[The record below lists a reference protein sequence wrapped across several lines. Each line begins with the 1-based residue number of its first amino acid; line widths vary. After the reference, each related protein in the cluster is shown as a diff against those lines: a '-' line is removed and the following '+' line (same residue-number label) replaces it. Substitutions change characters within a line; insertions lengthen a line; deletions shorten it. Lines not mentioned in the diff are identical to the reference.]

1 MTVRVNKPSFNIREK
16 LSELGRKFGLKGSEL
31 AAAETVQEAREIVS
45 AGRKNMII
53 NGAMQVAQ
61 RVAYPSTQPTV
72 SYSNY
77 YTVDRWR
84 MNVSDANFGTWTFSQ
99 SNTVPSGKGF
109 AYSWKWDCQAAD
121 TSLASDHYGIAEYRI
136 EAQDLQHLGYGTSSA
151 KPITLSF
158 WVKTNKTGTYVFSI
172 YANDGVRYVS
182 KTYTVN
188 EANAW
193 EYKTITIEGD
203 AAGTINNDT
212 GDGFRLWWWLGSGTG
227 YAGGTMQPGVW
238 RSWSS
243 ESSGAAPGLSV
254 NMADSTSNEWFITGV
269 QLEVGR
275 NATDFEHRS
284 YGEELKLCERYFE
297 KIWQNNNT
305 ASPHSGGDGYNTIS
319 PGIHNGSNGY
329 YVWKFRTQKR
339 IRPSLD
345 YAGKFRVFGASSIQN
360 LTFNEFYSPGVD
372 AARLRVPH
380 SGSAGDAFILEFD
393 GANSSN
399 GYITANAEL

>member
-1 MTVRVNKPSFNIREK
+1 MTVRVNKSSFNIREK

-31 AAAETVQEAREIVS
+31 AAAETVQEARDVAS

-61 RVAYPSTQPTV
+61 RVAYPNTQPTV

-84 MNVSDANFGTWTFSQ
+84 MNISDAHFGTWTFSQ

-109 AYSWKWDCQAAD
+109 AYSWKWDCQATD
-121 TSLASDHYGIAEYRI
+121 TSLSSDHYGIAEYRI

-172 YANDGVRYVS
+172 YANDGARYVT

-188 EANAW
+188 QANTW
-193 EYKTITIEGD
+193 EYKTITFEGD
-203 AAGTINNDT
+203 ISGTINNDN
-212 GDGFRLWWWLGSGTG
+212 GDGFRLWWWLG
-227 YAGGTMQPGVW
+227 AGSSFTSGTMQPGVW
-238 RSWSS
+238 RPWS
-243 ESSGAAPGLSV
+243 ESNGAAPGLSV

-275 NATDFEHRS
+275 NATEFEHRS
-284 YGEELKLCERYFE
+284 YGEELALCQRYYYEYPKGNTYNIIANGFANTSSNALFHFQFPVPMRTAPGASTTGN
-297 KIWQNNNT
+297 WQVIDGTSHNVTGFSATTDATTLTGRVDATTSGLTVGRGTMLRNNND
-305 ASPHSGGDGYNTIS
+305 AS
-319 PGIHNGSNGY
+319 
-329 YVWKFRTQKR
+329 
-339 IRPSLD
+339 
-345 YAGKFRVFGASSIQN
+345 A
-360 LTFNEFYSPGVD
+360 TFSF
-372 AARLRVPH
+372 
-380 SGSAGDAFILEFD
+380 
-393 GANSSN
+393 
-399 GYITANAEL
+399 NAEL

>member
-31 AAAETVQEAREIVS
+31 AAAETVQEARDVVS

-61 RVAYPSTQPTV
+61 RVAYPSTQPSV

-84 MNVSDANFGTWTFSQ
+84 MNVSDAHFGTWTFSQ

-109 AYSWKWDCQAAD
+109 AYSWKWDCQATD
-121 TSLASDHYGIAEYRI
+121 TSLSSDHYGIAEYRI

-158 WVKTNKTGTYVFSI
+158 WVKTNKIGTYVFSI
-172 YANDGVRYVS
+172 YANDGARYVS

-188 EANAW
+188 QANAW
-193 EYKTITIEGD
+193 EYKTITFEGD
-203 AAGTINNDT
+203 ISGTINNDN

-227 YAGGTMQPGVW
+227 YTGGTMQPGVW
-238 RSWSS
+238 RPWS
-243 ESSGAAPGLSV
+243 ESNGAAPGLSV

-275 NATDFEHRS
+275 NATEFEHRPYS
-284 YGEELKLCERYFE
+284 EELALCQRYYYEYPKGNTYNIIANGFANTSSNALFHFQFPVPMRTAPGASTTGN
-297 KIWQNNNT
+297 WQVIDGTSHNVTGFSATTDATTLTGRVDATTSGLTVGRGTMLRNNND
-305 ASPHSGGDGYNTIS
+305 AS
-319 PGIHNGSNGY
+319 
-329 YVWKFRTQKR
+329 
-339 IRPSLD
+339 
-345 YAGKFRVFGASSIQN
+345 
-360 LTFNEFYSPGVD
+360 
-372 AARLRVPH
+372 ARF
-380 SGSAGDAFILEFD
+380 SF
-393 GANSSN
+393 
-399 GYITANAEL
+399 NAEL

>member
-1 MTVRVNKPSFNIREK
+1 MTVRVNKSSFNIREK

-31 AAAETVQEAREIVS
+31 AAAETAQEARDLVS

-53 NGAMQVAQ
+53 NGAMQVSQ

-99 SNTVPSGKGF
+99 SNTVPAGKGF
-109 AYSWKWDCQAAD
+109 AYSWKWDCQVAD

-203 AAGTINNDT
+203 TVGTINNDN

-275 NATDFEHRS
+275 NATEFEHRS
-284 YGEELKLCERYFE
+284 YGEELALCQRYYQKKLIGYGRVAHFRTDAILVFAADLPVELRDSASS
-297 KIWQNNNT
+297 ITQNSGLNNWAYRDGVSPT
-305 ASPHSGGDGYNTIS
+305 ISSLNSNSSASETRLSVLYDVSSGGDSDETCFYYG
-319 PGIHNGSNGY
+319 GGS
-329 YVWKFRTQKR
+329 
-339 IRPSLD
+339 
-345 YAGKFRVFGASSIQN
+345 
-360 LTFNEFYSPGVD
+360 
-372 AARLRVPH
+372 
-380 SGSAGDAFILEFD
+380 IL
-393 GANSSN
+393 
-399 GYITANAEL
+399 INAEL

>member
-31 AAAETVQEAREIVS
+31 AAAETVQEARDVVS

-61 RVAYPSTQPTV
+61 RVAYPSTQPSV

-84 MNVSDANFGTWTFSQ
+84 MNISDAHFGTWTFSQ

-109 AYSWKWDCQAAD
+109 AYSWKWDCQATD
-121 TSLASDHYGIAEYRI
+121 TSLSSDHYGIAEYRI

-172 YANDGVRYVS
+172 YANDGARYVT

-188 EANAW
+188 QANTW
-193 EYKTITIEGD
+193 EYKTITFEGD
-203 AAGTINNDT
+203 ISGTINNDN

-227 YAGGTMQPGVW
+227 YTGGTMQPGVW
-238 RSWSS
+238 RPWS
-243 ESSGAAPGLSV
+243 ESNGAAPGLSV

-269 QLEVGR
+269 QMEVGR
-275 NATDFEHRS
+275 NATEFEHRP
-284 YGEELKLCERYFE
+284 YGEEFALCQRYC
-297 KIWQNNNT
+297 Q
-305 ASPHSGGDGYNTIS
+305 S
-319 PGIHNGSNGY
+319 
-329 YVWKFRTQKR
+329 
-339 IRPSLD
+339 
-345 YAGKFRVFGASSIQN
+345 
-360 LTFNEFYSPGVD
+360 
-372 AARLRVPH
+372 
-380 SGSAGDAFILEFD
+380 FD
-393 GANSSN
+393 GRIAIGNWTGATGALVVRHLSPPMRIAPSIHSYTAGRCLVEAVAWYTVGNVTIQSETRNTSVAFQLNSVANSGQSVN
-399 GYITANAEL
+399 ANAMWGNRASVVLQAEL

>member
-31 AAAETVQEAREIVS
+31 VAAETVQEARDLVS
-45 AGRKNMII
+45 AGRKNMVI

-61 RVAYPSTQPTV
+61 RVPYPSTQPTV

-84 MNVSDANFGTWTFSQ
+84 MNVSNAHFGTWTFSQ

-109 AYSWKWDCQAAD
+109 AYSWKWDCQVAD

-172 YANDGVRYVS
+172 YANDGARYVS

-188 EANAW
+188 QANSW

-203 AAGTINNDT
+203 TAGTINNDN
-212 GDGFRLWWWLGSGTG
+212 GDGFRLWWWLGSGTNFS
-227 YAGGTMQPGVW
+227 GGTMQPGVW
-238 RSWSS
+238 RSWGSDQN
-243 ESSGAAPGLSV
+243 GATPGLSV

-284 YGEELKLCERYFE
+284 YGEELALCQRYFF
-297 KIWQNNNT
+297 KLSNSRLIMGYKRHDGSANFPVNT
-305 ASPHSGGDGYNTIS
+305 PVSMRVAPT
-319 PGIHNGSNGY
+319 
-329 YVWKFRTQKR
+329 
-339 IRPSLD
+339 PSLSTS
-345 YAGKFRVFGASSIQN
+345 GTFSNFQSSFSTTQSSPNVYEWSDTGNRFIFQVQS
-360 LTFNEFYSPGVD
+360 TWSSTHTYVPAWESFTAEFNS
-372 AARLRVPH
+372 
-380 SGSAGDAFILEFD
+380 
-393 GANSSN
+393 
-399 GYITANAEL
+399 EL

>member
-1 MTVRVNKPSFNIREK
+1 MTVRVNKSSFNIREK

-31 AAAETVQEAREIVS
+31 AAAETVQEARDVVS

-61 RVAYPSTQPTV
+61 RVAYPSTQPSV

-84 MNVSDANFGTWTFSQ
+84 MNISDAHFGTWTFSQ

-109 AYSWKWDCQAAD
+109 AYSWKWDCTTAD
-121 TSLASDHYGIAEYRI
+121 TSLGSGHYGIAEYRI

-172 YANDGVRYVS
+172 YANDGARYVT

-188 EANAW
+188 QANTW
-193 EYKTITIEGD
+193 EYKTITFEGD
-203 AAGTINNDT
+203 ISGTINNDN

-227 YAGGTMQPGVW
+227 YTGGTMQPGVW
-238 RSWSS
+238 RPWS
-243 ESSGAAPGLSV
+243 ESNGAAPGLSV

-275 NATDFEHRS
+275 NATEFEHRS
-284 YGEELKLCERYFE
+284 YGEELALCQRYYYEYPKGNTYNIIANGFANTSSNALFHFQFPVPMRTAPGASTTGN
-297 KIWQNNNT
+297 WQVIDGTSHNVTGFSATTDATTLTGRVDATTSGLTVGRGTMLRNNND
-305 ASPHSGGDGYNTIS
+305 AS
-319 PGIHNGSNGY
+319 
-329 YVWKFRTQKR
+329 
-339 IRPSLD
+339 
-345 YAGKFRVFGASSIQN
+345 
-360 LTFNEFYSPGVD
+360 
-372 AARLRVPH
+372 ARF
-380 SGSAGDAFILEFD
+380 SF
-393 GANSSN
+393 
-399 GYITANAEL
+399 NAEL

>member
-31 AAAETVQEAREIVS
+31 AAAETVQEARDVVS

-61 RVAYPSTQPTV
+61 RVAYPSTQPSV

-84 MNVSDANFGTWTFSQ
+84 MNVSDAHFGTWTFSQ

-109 AYSWKWDCQAAD
+109 AYSWKWDCQATD
-121 TSLASDHYGIAEYRI
+121 TSLSSDHYGIAEYRI

-172 YANDGVRYVS
+172 YANDGARYVT

-188 EANAW
+188 KANAW
-193 EYKTITIEGD
+193 EYKTITFEGD
-203 AAGTINNDT
+203 ISGTINNDN

-227 YAGGTMQPGVW
+227 YTGGTMQPGVW
-238 RSWSS
+238 RPWS
-243 ESSGAAPGLSV
+243 ESNGAAPGLSV

-275 NATDFEHRS
+275 NATEFEHRPYS
-284 YGEELKLCERYFE
+284 EELALCQRYYYEYPKGNTYNIIANGFANTSSNALFHFQFPVPMRTAPGASTTGN
-297 KIWQNNNT
+297 WQVIDGTSHNVTGFSATTDATTLTGRVDATTSGLTVGRGTMLRNNNDAT
-305 ASPHSGGDGYNTIS
+305 A
-319 PGIHNGSNGY
+319 
-329 YVWKFRTQKR
+329 
-339 IRPSLD
+339 
-345 YAGKFRVFGASSIQN
+345 
-360 LTFNEFYSPGVD
+360 TFSF
-372 AARLRVPH
+372 
-380 SGSAGDAFILEFD
+380 SAEI
-393 GANSSN
+393 
-399 GYITANAEL
+399 

>member
-31 AAAETVQEAREIVS
+31 AAAETVQEARDVVS

-61 RVAYPSTQPTV
+61 RVAYPSTQPSV

-84 MNVSDANFGTWTFSQ
+84 MNISDAHFGTWTFSQ

-109 AYSWKWDCQAAD
+109 AYSWKWDCQATD
-121 TSLASDHYGIAEYRI
+121 TSLSSDHYGIAEYRI

-172 YANDGVRYVS
+172 YANDGARYVT

-188 EANAW
+188 QANTW
-193 EYKTITIEGD
+193 EYKTITFEGD
-203 AAGTINNDT
+203 ISGTINNDN

-227 YAGGTMQPGVW
+227 YTGGTMQPGVW
-238 RSWSS
+238 RPWS
-243 ESSGAAPGLSV
+243 ESNGAAPGLSV

-275 NATDFEHRS
+275 NATEFEHRS
-284 YGEELKLCERYFE
+284 YGEELALCQRYYYEYPKGNTYNIIANGFANTSSNALFHFQFPVPMRTAPGASTTGN
-297 KIWQNNNT
+297 WQVIDGTSHNVTGFSATTDATTLTGRVDATTSGLTVGRGTMLRNNND
-305 ASPHSGGDGYNTIS
+305 ASATFS
-319 PGIHNGSNGY
+319 
-329 YVWKFRTQKR
+329 
-339 IRPSLD
+339 
-345 YAGKFRVFGASSIQN
+345 FGA
-360 LTFNEFYSPGVD
+360 
-372 AARLRVPH
+372 
-380 SGSAGDAFILEFD
+380 
-393 GANSSN
+393 
-399 GYITANAEL
+399 EL

>member
-31 AAAETVQEAREIVS
+31 VAAETVQEARDLVS
-45 AGRKNMII
+45 AGRKNMVI

-61 RVAYPSTQPTV
+61 RVPYPSTQPTV

-109 AYSWKWDCQAAD
+109 AYSWKWDCQATD
-121 TSLASDHYGIAEYRI
+121 TSLSSDHYGIAEYRI

-172 YANDGVRYVS
+172 YANDGARYVT

-188 EANAW
+188 QANTW
-193 EYKTITIEGD
+193 EYKTITFEGD
-203 AAGTINNDT
+203 ISGTINNDN

-227 YAGGTMQPGVW
+227 YTGGTMQPGVW
-238 RSWSS
+238 RPWS
-243 ESSGAAPGLSV
+243 ESNGAAPGLSV

-275 NATDFEHRS
+275 NATEFEHRS
-284 YGEELKLCERYFE
+284 YGEELALCQRYYYEYPKGNTYNIIANGFANTSSNALFHFQFPVPMRTAPGASTTGN
-297 KIWQNNNT
+297 WQVIDGTSHNVTGFSATTDATTLTGRVDATTSGLTVGRGTMLRNNND
-305 ASPHSGGDGYNTIS
+305 AS
-319 PGIHNGSNGY
+319 
-329 YVWKFRTQKR
+329 
-339 IRPSLD
+339 
-345 YAGKFRVFGASSIQN
+345 
-360 LTFNEFYSPGVD
+360 
-372 AARLRVPH
+372 ARF
-380 SGSAGDAFILEFD
+380 SF
-393 GANSSN
+393 
-399 GYITANAEL
+399 NAEL

>member
-31 AAAETVQEAREIVS
+31 AAAETVQEARDVVS

-61 RVAYPSTQPTV
+61 RVAYPSTQPSV

-84 MNVSDANFGTWTFSQ
+84 MNISDAHFGTWTFSQ

-109 AYSWKWDCQAAD
+109 AYSWKWDCQATD
-121 TSLASDHYGIAEYRI
+121 TSLSSDHYGIAEYRI

-172 YANDGVRYVS
+172 YANDGARYVT

-188 EANAW
+188 QANTW
-193 EYKTITIEGD
+193 EYKTITFEGD
-203 AAGTINNDT
+203 ISGTINNDN

-227 YAGGTMQPGVW
+227 YTGGTMQPGVW
-238 RSWSS
+238 RPWS
-243 ESSGAAPGLSV
+243 ESNGAAPGLSV

-275 NATDFEHRS
+275 NATEFEHRS
-284 YGEELKLCERYFE
+284 YGEELALCQRYYYEYPKGNTYNIIANGFANTSSNALFHFQFPVPMRTAPGASTTGN
-297 KIWQNNNT
+297 WQVIDGTSHNVTGFSATTDATTLTGRVDATTSGLTVGRGTMLRNNNDAT
-305 ASPHSGGDGYNTIS
+305 A
-319 PGIHNGSNGY
+319 
-329 YVWKFRTQKR
+329 
-339 IRPSLD
+339 
-345 YAGKFRVFGASSIQN
+345 
-360 LTFNEFYSPGVD
+360 TFSF
-372 AARLRVPH
+372 
-380 SGSAGDAFILEFD
+380 
-393 GANSSN
+393 
-399 GYITANAEL
+399 NAEL

>member
-1 MTVRVNKPSFNIREK
+1 MTVRVNKSSFNIREK

-31 AAAETVQEAREIVS
+31 AAAETVQEARDLVS

-109 AYSWKWDCQAAD
+109 AYSWKWDCQSAD
-121 TSLASDHYGIAEYRI
+121 TSLSSDHYGIAEYRI
-136 EAQDLQHLGYGTSSA
+136 EAQDLQHLEYGTSSA
-151 KPITLSF
+151 KPVTISF

-172 YANDGVRYVS
+172 YVNDGARYVS

-188 EANAW
+188 EANSW
-193 EYKTITIEGD
+193 EYKTITLEGD
-203 AAGTINNDT
+203 MAGTINNDT
-212 GDGFRLWWWLGSGTG
+212 GDGFRLWWWLG
-227 YAGGTMQPGVW
+227 AGSSFNSGTMQPGVW
-238 RSWSS
+238 RSFSS
-243 ESSGAAPGLSV
+243 YQSSTAADLNV

-275 NATDFEHRS
+275 NATEFEHRS
-284 YGEELKLCERYFE
+284 YSEELALCQRYFR
-297 KIWQNNNT
+297 KFGTGAQFIRGATGTVYSNAPLQT
-305 ASPHSGGDGYNTIS
+305 FYPISPDMRATPTGSNASGGTTVTGQGFTSTYSGAGTHEYVATFYNTGAGTMVLGLS
-319 PGIHNGSNGY
+319 YNQANNGGSNLPTS
-329 YVWKFRTQKR
+329 VAFVQLSDT
-339 IRPSLD
+339 I
-345 YAGKFRVFGASSIQN
+345 N
-360 LTFNEFYSPGVD
+360 LS
-372 AARLRVPH
+372 
-380 SGSAGDAFILEFD
+380 
-393 GANSSN
+393 
-399 GYITANAEL
+399 AEL

>member
-31 AAAETVQEAREIVS
+31 AAAETVQEARDVVS

-61 RVAYPSTQPTV
+61 RVAYPSTQPGA

-84 MNVSDANFGTWTFSQ
+84 MNISDAHFGTWTFSQ

-109 AYSWKWDCQAAD
+109 AYSWKWDCQATD
-121 TSLASDHYGIAEYRI
+121 TSLSSDHYGIAEYRI
-136 EAQDLQHLGYGTSSA
+136 EAQDLQHLEYGTSSA

-172 YANDGVRYVS
+172 YVNDGPRYVS

-188 EANAW
+188 QANAW

-203 AAGTINNDT
+203 ISGTINNDN

-227 YAGGTMQPGVW
+227 YTGGTMQPGVW
-238 RSWSS
+238 RPWS
-243 ESSGAAPGLSV
+243 ESNGAAPGLSV

-275 NATDFEHRS
+275 NATEFEHRS
-284 YGEELKLCERYFE
+284 YGEELALCQRYYYEYPKGNTYNIIANGFANTSSNALFHFQFPVPMRTAPGASTTGN
-297 KIWQNNNT
+297 WQVIDGTSHNVTGFSATTDATTLTGRVDATTSGLTVGRGTMLRNNND
-305 ASPHSGGDGYNTIS
+305 AS
-319 PGIHNGSNGY
+319 
-329 YVWKFRTQKR
+329 
-339 IRPSLD
+339 
-345 YAGKFRVFGASSIQN
+345 
-360 LTFNEFYSPGVD
+360 
-372 AARLRVPH
+372 ARF
-380 SGSAGDAFILEFD
+380 SF
-393 GANSSN
+393 
-399 GYITANAEL
+399 NAEL